1 MPTIF
6 THAVAAG
13 TFARAA
19 CAGPARSYQLP
30 PWTVPVAAA
39 CAMLPDADVV
49 AFSLGVPY
57 DSLLGHR
64 GLTHSIAAAALLA
77 AAIVAARS
85 RDLAPRDRRALWAI
99 LAMATLSHG
108 LLDTLTD
115 GGRGVALLAPFDSHR
130 FFCPWRPIAVSPI
143 GGSFFTARTSDGA
156 FRWVGVLA
164 SEVIWIWVPALLIR
178 TLAGWRRR
186 ATIGPSLRA

>member
-1 MPTIF
+1 MPTIL

-13 TFARAA
+13 TLARAA
-19 CAGPARSYQLP
+19 GSHRLP
-30 PWTVPVAAA
+30 SWTVPVAAV
-39 CAMLPDADVV
+39 CAMLPDCDVV
-49 AFSLGVPY
+49 TFSLGVPY
-57 DSLLGHR
+57 DSFLGHR

-108 LLDTLTD
+108 VLDTLTD
-115 GGRGVALLAPFDSHR
+115 GGRGVALLAPFASDR
-130 FFCPWRPIAVSPI
+130 FFFPWRPIAVSPI
-143 GGSFFTARTSDGA
+143 GGSFFTARTPNGA
-156 FRWVGVLA
+156 FRWVGVLT
-164 SEVIWIWVPALLIR
+164 SEVLWIWVPALLIR
-178 TLAGWRRR
+178 ALAGWRRR

>member
-1 MPTIF
+1 MPTIL

-13 TFARAA
+13 TFARAV
-19 CAGPARSYQLP
+19 RSHRLP
-30 PWTVPVAAA
+30 SWTVPVAAV

-49 AFSLGVPY
+49 AFSLGVPS

-77 AAIVAARS
+77 ATIVIARS
-85 RDLAPRDRRALWAI
+85 RGLAQRDRRTLWAI

-115 GGRGVALLAPFDSHR
+115 GGRGVALLAPFGSGR
-130 FFCPWRPIAVSPI
+130 YFFPWRPIAVSPI
-143 GGSFFTARTSDGA
+143 GGSFFTARTEDGSH
-156 FRWVGVLA
+156 RWIGVLA
-164 SEVIWIWVPALLIR
+164 SEILWIWIPALVIR

-186 ATIGPSLRA
+186 VTIGPSLRA